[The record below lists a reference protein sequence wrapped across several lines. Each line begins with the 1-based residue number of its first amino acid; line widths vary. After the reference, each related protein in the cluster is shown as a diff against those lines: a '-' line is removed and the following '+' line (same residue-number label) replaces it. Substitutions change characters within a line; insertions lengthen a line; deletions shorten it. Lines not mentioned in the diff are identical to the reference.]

1 MIPVPIR
8 KHQFHWRH
16 PALFFFFHSN
26 NTTDFIFLFAFLL
39 FQTSYTI
46 FFFFK
51 GKFLFTSC
59 LSCRKKLI
67 IVFTSSELK
76 LGTLVIHED
85 SLLPWASCRRGG
97 EALPPPRL
105 SNFLPML
112 LMNASVATKWGKCEK
127 YSWIYCFTL
136 LDLSVWS
143 SFNIRYQQMLYTFSK
158 STTAAKSECVIVG
171 KAILTVEVVGLKWSG
186 RWCET
191 INLVSLALT
200 KESTWEPLTV
210 HNISI

>member
-1 MIPVPIR
+1 MMIPVPIR

-97 EALPPPRL
+97 EALPPSQVEQL
-105 SNFLPML
+105 FADAFN
-112 LMNASVATKWGKCEK
+112 E
-127 YSWIYCFTL
+127 CFSCHQMRKMWKIF
-136 LDLSVWS
+136 LDLL
-143 SFNIRYQQMLYTFSK
+143 FHITRF
-158 STTAAKSECVIVG
+158 ECVVIIQYSLPAN
-171 KAILTVEVVGLKWSG
+171 AIYVQQINYG
-186 RWCET
+186 R
-191 INLVSLALT
+191 
-200 KESTWEPLTV
+200 
-210 HNISI
+210 